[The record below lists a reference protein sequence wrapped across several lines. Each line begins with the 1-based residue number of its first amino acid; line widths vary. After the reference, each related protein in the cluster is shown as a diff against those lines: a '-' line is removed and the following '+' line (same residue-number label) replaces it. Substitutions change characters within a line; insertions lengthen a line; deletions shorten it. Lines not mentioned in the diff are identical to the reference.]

1 MPVPAGLHAALQAP
15 EMLVIAVSGGVDSL
29 TLAAAALRVRGRE
42 DMTLCHALSPAVPGD
57 ATARVRRL
65 ADRWQLRLET
75 IDAGEFDDPDYLSN
89 PINRCYYCK
98 NHLYHTMSRLQA
110 HYQGTPLS
118 MASGTNTDDLGDYR
132 PGLIAASEHGVFHP
146 FVEAG
151 MNKTTVRELARSLGL
166 SDIARLPAAPCLS
179 SRIET
184 GLPVEAGTLLMV
196 DAIEKAV
203 RDRLGNLTVRCR
215 VRHSGY
221 CIELEG
227 PTFESLSSVTK
238 RQLLSQARR
247 IMADHGRE
255 APVTLEAYQQGSA
268 FLHG

>member
-1 MPVPAGLHAALQAP
+1 MRIPAELRSALQAP

-29 TLAAAALRVRGRE
+29 TLASTAHRVRGRE
-42 DMTLCHALSPAVPGD
+42 RLLLCHALSPAVPGD

-65 ADRWQLRLET
+65 ADQWQLRLEI

-89 PINRCYYCK
+89 PVNRCYYCK
-98 NHLYHTMSRLQA
+98 THLYHTMSRLQS
-110 HYQGTPLS
+110 HYQGTPLA

-132 PGLIAASEHGVFHP
+132 PGLIAASEHNVFHP

-151 MNKTTVRELARSLGL
+151 MDKTAVRELARSLGL
-166 SDIARLPAAPCLS
+166 TDLACIPAAPCLS

-184 GLPVEAGTLLMV
+184 GLPVEADTLLMV

-203 RDRLGNLTVRCR
+203 RGRLGNITVRCR

-221 CIELEG
+221 YIELG
-227 PTFESLSSVTK
+227 RSSFESLDPATE
-238 RQLLSQARR
+238 RQLLSQARQ

-255 APVTLEAYQQGSA
+255 APVTLAAYQQGSA

>member
-1 MPVPAGLHAALQAP
+1 MRISADLLTALQAP

-29 TLAAAALRVRGRE
+29 TLASAAHRVRGRE
-42 DMTLCHALSPAVPGD
+42 GMTLCHALSPAVPGD
-57 ATARVRRL
+57 ATARVRQL
-65 ADRWQLRLET
+65 AERWQLRLEI

-89 PINRCYYCK
+89 PVNRCYYCK
-98 NHLYHTMSRLQA
+98 SHLYHTMSRLQA
-110 HYQGTPLS
+110 HYQGTSLT

-146 FVEAG
+146 FVEAR
-151 MNKTTVRELARSLGL
+151 MDKAAVRELARSLGL
-166 SDIARLPAAPCLS
+166 ADIARLPAAPCLS

-184 GLPVEAGTLLMV
+184 GLAVEAGALLMV

-203 RDRLGNLTVRCR
+203 RDRLGNITVRCR

-221 CIELEG
+221 CIELGESS
-227 PTFESLSSVTK
+227 FESLSPATE

-247 IMADHGRE
+247 IIADHGRE